1 MTETRN
7 ASSIDRHLKHYV
19 ACFDPSTGRLDV
31 TEAKHMIVRSVVRQ
45 FKPES
50 EQPDPS
56 QNLGYAS
63 RGALT
68 EAFGTKKS
76 KRAFQSMAENR
87 LLAAGDQDED
97 NPLSQAITS
106 AVEDEAEELPESA
119 QKTKPLPQAN
129 TETSDIAQVYSLNT
143 LVKPHLGVL
152 KSMPLNDWRSSYEKT
167 KQIRTSSRFVSNR
180 FGWLM
185 PAHVASPED
194 EIHLTR
200 LQLLRYIYLLLEL
213 HRYVMKSNQRAAIQD
228 PSKWPEGTISGNF
241 SEAALR
247 EILKHFFPDRRTN
260 KSHLTLLRSTILAL
274 TLHIPP
280 PSLNPGKDML
290 ITEPTDI
297 ALDLAIE
304 KEESVKLWRE
314 LGCKIDAPRDAELE
328 RWGLSKLYKQKKT
341 NDDGKQV
348 KAAAPKFV
356 KLAFPLQFVKAS
368 RGKPPATSSRRY

>member
-1 MTETRN
+1 
-7 ASSIDRHLKHYV
+7 
-19 ACFDPSTGRLDV
+19 
-31 TEAKHMIVRSVVRQ
+31 MIVRNVVRQ
-45 FKPES
+45 FKPEN

-56 QNLGYAS
+56 LTPGYAS
-63 RGALT
+63 RAALT

-76 KRAFQSMAENR
+76 KRTFQSMAENR
-87 LLAAGDQDED
+87 LLAAGAQDED

-106 AVEDEAEELPESA
+106 TIEGDEADELPESP

-129 TETSDIAQVYSLNT
+129 TDTSDITEVYSLQT
-143 LVKPHLGVL
+143 LIKPHYGVL
-152 KSMPLNDWRSSYEKT
+152 KSMPLDDWRSSYEKT

-194 EIHLTR
+194 EIHLLR
-200 LQLLRYIYLLLEL
+200 IQLLRYIYLLLEL
-213 HRYVMKSNQRAAIQD
+213 HRFATKLNQRAAIPD

-241 SEAALR
+241 SESALR
-247 EILKHFFPDRRTN
+247 EILKHFFPDRKLG
-260 KSHLTLLRSTILAL
+260 KSNLTLLRSTILAL

-280 PSLNPGKDML
+280 PSLNPGKDTL
-290 ITEPTDI
+290 VTEPTDI

-304 KEESVKLWRE
+304 KEESVKLWKE
-314 LGCKIDAPRDAELE
+314 LGCKIDSARDAELE

-356 KLAFPLQFVKAS
+356 KLTFPLQFVKAS
-368 RGKPPATSSRRY
+368 RGKPPATTSRRY